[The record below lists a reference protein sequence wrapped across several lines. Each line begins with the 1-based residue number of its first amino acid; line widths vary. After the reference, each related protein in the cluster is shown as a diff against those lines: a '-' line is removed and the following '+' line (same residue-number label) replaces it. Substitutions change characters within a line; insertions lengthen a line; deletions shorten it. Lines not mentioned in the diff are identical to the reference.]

1 MLSTVLAVAALAFER
16 STVLAQDLPRTLTI
30 VPAQHLG
37 LLRLEELV
45 GVEEV
50 ADLHETVWLDLI
62 QALDVALVR
71 ITHGHAQDLEVLAF
85 VVAHLE
91 AADRS
96 CPDMAARERRFVDQ
110 KQGVGMVAVT
120 RASFR
125 DEAIVEVV
133 VHGRRENAIQPD
145 RPAALVVLVLVP
157 AAAGDLDDQLDDLR
171 EAIVI
176 VSGHGSMVAASG
188 WRPRAR

>member
-1 MLSTVLAVAALAFER
+1 MAVAALAFER

-110 KQGVGMVAVT
+110 EQGVGMVAVT

-125 DEAIVEVV
+125 DEAIVVV
-133 VHGRRENAIQPD
+133 VVDGRRQHTIE
-145 RPAALVVLVLVP
+145 AA
-157 AAAGDLDDQLDDLR
+157 D
-171 EAIVI
+171 
-176 VSGHGSMVAASG
+176 
-188 WRPRAR
+188 ARTLIPL